1 MLCKTLRIASYHF
14 RTQIRHTFNVDT
26 IVLILGTQDVCS
38 DILFAKVNFS
48 TQKSK
53 HWKKTKALNR
63 SSKLFDKLTNA
74 IIFNLLQAQ
83 NCYGLEEEK
92 YWCGWRD
99 LNPHA
104 SRRQNLNL
112 VRLPISPHPL
122 LKKYIVFLETVIKR
136 ILRIR
141 ELK

>member
-26 IVLILGTQDVCS
+26 IILILGTQDVCS
-38 DILFAKVNFS
+38 DIPFAKVNFS
-48 TQKSK
+48 THKSK
-53 HWKKTKALNR
+53 HCKKTQALNF
-63 SSKLFDKLTNA
+63 SSKLFDKFTDA
-74 IIFNLLQAQ
+74 IILHLLQAQ
-83 NCYGLEEEK
+83 NFHGLEEGK

-112 VRLPISPHPL
+112 VRLPISPHP
-122 LKKYIVFLETVIKR
+122 R
-136 ILRIR
+136 
-141 ELK
+141 